1 MEGVSD
7 PGPEARDRSHNSEE
21 GTPDPSAAAEPPER
35 RWWQRS
41 PQEWLALLRTWPGLL
56 SISIA
61 VTIVGSWL
69 PWSYDGP
76 VRLGGLE
83 GSHDGWLAV
92 LAACAAIGTVRGV
105 RRMSWP
111 QVLIAFVCAGSALY
125 FVARDGAPP
134 HSSVGWGWFVALVG
148 TLGMFVAVIGS
159 VVARLG
165 GDAAS
170 RWVRRPL
177 SWRRAVGGGV
187 LVAVALFVS
196 GIFWQVLFITEDDS
210 WPPPADAITA
220 DDAQAATEAFTRGSP
235 RPRDL
240 DLDYAWTTAASVEP
254 FSEGVEFYPRI
265 IEDIQNAQQSVH
277 ILMFGWDSNEIGT
290 DLADVLNEKL
300 AEGVEVRIAVDDQGS
315 DPDGKN
321 SDMYTELVHA
331 GAEIVANDTI
341 QLDFDGVFVDRRFD
355 WRQDEFGRAE
365 HRKLYVIDGD
375 LAWTGGAGIQDHFA
389 DGRFHDVMARV
400 TGDVV
405 RQAQAVFLT
414 AFRAYG
420 GPVPDD
426 LTPYFPEQPAVGTL
440 PTAIVQV
447 VPGGYVSATQATREL
462 IDSATTRLDLMNPY
476 LTDTDMIQRLIAA
489 ADRGVDVRVVV
500 AETSN
505 NKYAEAGLSHHY
517 RDLIDAGVEIWE
529 YPDAVVHA
537 KLVVADDTVQFGTL
551 NLDAWALYRDF
562 EFGMIVEDAATAG
575 KFETVVFEPD
585 IAISSP
591 GRPPSGI
598 WDRSTA
604 WWWDKVSYF
613 L

>member
-1 MEGVSD
+1 M
-7 PGPEARDRSHNSEE
+7 
-21 GTPDPSAAAEPPER
+21 
-35 RWWQRS
+35 
-41 PQEWLALLRTWPGLL
+41 LLRTWPGLL
-56 SISIA
+56 SISTA
-61 VTIVGSWL
+61 VTIVGAWL
-69 PWSYDGP
+69 PWSSDGP

-92 LAACAAIGTVRGV
+92 LAASAAIATVRGV
-105 RRMSWP
+105 RRQSWP
-111 QVLIAFVCAGSALY
+111 QMLIAFVCAGSALY
-125 FVARDGAPP
+125 FVVRDCPP
-134 HSSVGWGWFVALVG
+134 PDSSLAWGWFVALAG
-148 TLGMFVAVIGS
+148 TLGMFVAAVGS
-159 VVARLG
+159 IVARLR
-165 GDAAS
+165 GDAES
-170 RWVRRPL
+170 RWVRRPF

-187 LVAVALFVS
+187 LVALAMLVS

-210 WPPPADAITA
+210 WPPPPDAITA
-220 DDAQAATEAFTRGSP
+220 DDAQAATAAFTRGSP

-254 FSEGVEFYPRI
+254 FAEGAEFYPRI
-265 IEDIQNAQQSVH
+265 IEDIQNAEQSVH

-290 DLADVLNEKL
+290 ELADVLNEKL
-300 AEGVEVRIAVDDQGS
+300 VAGVEVRIAVDDQGS
-315 DPDGKN
+315 DPDGNN
-321 SDMYTELVHA
+321 SDMYTDLVRA
-331 GAEIVANDTI
+331 GAEVVANDTI
-341 QLDFDGVFVDRRFD
+341 QLDFDGLFVDRRFD

-414 AFRAYG
+414 TFRAYG

-426 LTPYFPEQPAVGTL
+426 LSPYFPDQPDAGTL

-462 IDSATTRLDLMNPY
+462 IDNASTRLDLMNPY

-517 RDLIDAGVEIWE
+517 RGLLDAGVEIWE

-537 KLVVADDTVQFGTL
+537 KIVVADDTVQFGTL

-562 EFGMIVEDAATAG
+562 EFAMIVEDAATAA
-575 KFETVVFEPD
+575 KFEATVFEPD

>member
-1 MEGVSD
+1 M
-7 PGPEARDRSHNSEE
+7 
-21 GTPDPSAAAEPPER
+21 
-35 RWWQRS
+35 
-41 PQEWLALLRTWPGLL
+41 LLRTWPGLL
-56 SISIA
+56 SISTA
-61 VTIVGSWL
+61 VTIVGAWL
-69 PWSYDGP
+69 PWSSDGP

-92 LAACAAIGTVRGV
+92 LAACAAIATVRGV
-105 RRMSWP
+105 RRQSWP
-111 QVLIAFVCAGSALY
+111 QMLIAFVCAGSALY
-125 FVARDGAPP
+125 FVVRDCPP
-134 HSSVGWGWFVALVG
+134 PDSSLAWGWFVALAG
-148 TLGMFVAVIGS
+148 TLGMFVAAVGS
-159 VVARLG
+159 IVARLR
-165 GDAAS
+165 GDAES
-170 RWVRRPL
+170 RWVRRPF

-187 LVAVALFVS
+187 LVALAMLVS

-210 WPPPADAITA
+210 WPPPPDAITA
-220 DDAQAATEAFTRGSP
+220 DDAQAATAAFTRGSP

-254 FSEGVEFYPRI
+254 FAEGAEFYPRI
-265 IEDIQNAQQSVH
+265 IEDIQNAEQSVH

-290 DLADVLNEKL
+290 ELADVLNEKL
-300 AEGVEVRIAVDDQGS
+300 VAGVEVRIAVDDQGS
-315 DPDGKN
+315 DPDGNN
-321 SDMYTELVHA
+321 SDMYTDLVRA
-331 GAEIVANDTI
+331 GAEVVANDTI
-341 QLDFDGVFVDRRFD
+341 QLDFDGLFVDRRFD

-414 AFRAYG
+414 TFRAYG

-426 LTPYFPEQPAVGTL
+426 LSPYFPDQPDAGTL

-462 IDSATTRLDLMNPY
+462 IDNATTRLDLMNPY

-517 RDLIDAGVEIWE
+517 RGLLDAGVEIWE

-537 KLVVADDTVQFGTL
+537 KIVVADDTVQFGTL

-562 EFGMIVEDAATAG
+562 EFAMIVEDAATAA
-575 KFETVVFEPD
+575 KFEATVFEPD

>member
-1 MEGVSD
+1 MLADDAATEPVVAD
-7 PGPEARDRSHNSEE
+7 TTDDDALPAARH
-21 GTPDPSAAAEPPER
+21 
-35 RWWQRS
+35 WWQRS
-41 PQEWLALLRTWPGLL
+41 PNEWWALLRTWPGLL
-56 SISIA
+56 AVSIA
-61 VTIVGSWL
+61 VTIVGAWL

-83 GSHDGWLAV
+83 GSHDGWLCV
-92 LAACAAIGTVRGV
+92 LAAAVAIATVSGV
-105 RRMSWP
+105 RRQSWP
-111 QVLIAFVCAGSALY
+111 QMAIALVCAVSAAY
-125 FVARDGAPP
+125 FVIRDGPP
-134 HSSVGWGWFVALVG
+134 PDSGLGWGWFVTVVG
-148 TLGMFVAVIGS
+148 ALGMCVAVIGS
-159 VVARLG
+159 IVARLQG
-165 GDAAS
+165 EAES
-170 RWVRRPL
+170 RWVRQPF

-187 LVAVALFVS
+187 LVALAVLVS
-196 GIFWQVLFITEDDS
+196 MIFWQVMFITEDDS
-210 WPPPADAITA
+210 WPPPPDAVTA
-220 DDAQAATEAFTRGSP
+220 DDAQAATEAFTGGSP

-240 DLDYAWTTAASVEP
+240 DIDYAWTTAATIEP
-254 FSEGVEFYPRI
+254 FAEGAQFYPRI
-265 IEDIQNAQQSVH
+265 IDDIMNAEHSVH

-290 DLADVLNEKL
+290 QFADALEQKL

-315 DPDGKN
+315 NPDGDN
-321 SDMYTELVHA
+321 EAMYSALVRA
-331 GAEIVANDTI
+331 GAEVVANDTI
-341 QLDFDGVFVDRRFD
+341 QLDFDGLFVDRRFD

-420 GPVPDD
+420 GPVPDG
-426 LTPYFPEQPAVGTL
+426 LGPYFPEQPQPGTL

-462 IDSATTRLDLMNPY
+462 IDDATTRLDLMNPY
-476 LTDTDMIQRLIAA
+476 LTDTDMIQRLVAA
-489 ADRGVDVRVVV
+489 ARRGVHVRVVV

-517 RDLIDAGVEIWE
+517 RALLDAGVEIWE
-529 YPDAVVHA
+529 FPNAVVHA
-537 KLVVADDTVQFGTL
+537 KVVVADDTVQFGTL

-562 EFGMIVEDAATAG
+562 EFGLVVQDAATAD
-575 KFETVVFEPD
+575 KFETRVFEPD
-585 IAISSP
+585 IARSSP
-591 GRPPSGI
+591 ADPPSGV

-604 WWWDKVSYF
+604 WFWDKVSYF